1 MSQVFLLRHAKAL
14 WPTPGQKD
22 FDRTLD
28 VTGIEAAKVAGA
40 ELARSGLTPEIVVC
54 SPAIR
59 ARQTLEYLALKPP
72 IVIEYEEKLYSG
84 GPDAYLLAVR
94 MAGLEHENAQSVMLV
109 GHNPMMEELAM
120 ALIAEADAP
129 AHPDLVS
136 GFPTAGVAVIGF
148 DAALA
153 DIRPGTGVLHAFF
166 SPAELHH

>member
-28 VTGIEAAKVAGA
+28 VTGVEAAKTVGG
-40 ELARSGLTPEIVVC
+40 ELGRSGLKPEIVVC

-59 ARQTLEYLALKPP
+59 ARQTFEYLAMQPP
-72 IVIEYEEKLYSG
+72 FALEFNDRLYSG
-84 GPDAYLLAVR
+84 GPDAYLLAIR
-94 MAGLEHENAQSVMLV
+94 MAGLEHERARSVMLV
-109 GHNPMMEELAM
+109 GHNPMMEELAI
-120 ALIAEADAP
+120 ALIAKADAP

-136 GFPTAGVAVIGF
+136 GFPTAGLAVISF

-153 DIRPGTGVLHAFF
+153 DIRPGSGTLQAFF